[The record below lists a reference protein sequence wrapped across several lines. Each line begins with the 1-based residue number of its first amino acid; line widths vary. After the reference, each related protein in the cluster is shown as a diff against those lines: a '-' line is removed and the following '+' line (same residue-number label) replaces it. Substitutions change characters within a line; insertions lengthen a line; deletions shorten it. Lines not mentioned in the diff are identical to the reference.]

1 MNNTELFE
9 RFSQIAQSNPFDAVV
24 ELKGFRK
31 EYRTSEFYKTTRTPL
46 KKAYKMFVAAN
57 MANVLNKVYGL
68 LDVKA
73 LGKKISN
80 LFLEVD
86 EDALGHLLETVKTQ
100 FNLDSLNTET
110 GEIKDLIESLKI
122 LNK

>member
-46 KKAYKMFVAAN
+46 SKAYKMFVAAN
-57 MANVLNKVYGL
+57 MAQAFNEIRDL
-68 LDVKA
+68 LDVKT
-73 LGKKISN
+73 LGKKINN
-80 LFLEVD
+80 LFLEID
-86 EDALGHLLETVKTQ
+86 EDALEHLLTVVMEK
-100 FNLDSLNTET
+100 FNLDGLNAET
-110 GEIKDLIESLKI
+110 GEIKDIINSLKI
-122 LNK
+122 LNQ